1 MRCYAT
7 IGTPTGTEV
16 HRVQELRISD
26 RTSITFETV
35 YVEKDT
41 QEDNFSP
48 SSRSLNQYL
57 HKLHRKEHKNAN

>member
-7 IGTPTGTEV
+7 IETPTGTEA

-35 YVEKDT
+35 YVEKKHSGRQFLT
-41 QEDNFSP
+41 ILPIFKP
-48 SSRSLNQYL
+48 IFT
-57 HKLHRKEHKNAN
+57 

>member
-7 IGTPTGTEV
+7 IETPTGTEV
-16 HRVQELRISD
+16 RRVQELRISD
-26 RTSITFETV
+26 RISITFETV

-48 SSRSLNQYL
+48 SSRSLSQYL
-57 HKLHRKEHKNAN
+57 HQLHRKEQKNAN

>member
-7 IGTPTGTEV
+7 IETSTGTEV
-16 HRVQELRISD
+16 HRVQELRIND

-35 YVEKDT
+35 YVEKDP

-48 SSRSLNQYL
+48 SSRSLSQYL
-57 HKLHRKEHKNAN
+57 HKLHRKEQKNAN

>member
-1 MRCYAT
+1 MRCYAA
-7 IGTPTGTEV
+7 IETPTGTEV

-48 SSRSLNQYL
+48 SPDL
-57 HKLHRKEHKNAN
+57 